1 MDAAINSN
9 STSINT
15 IDAIWNLIQC
25 QSATVRKALTKR
37 MIEAE
42 EKRKTLRQQ
51 KMVEETLT
59 RALDEVR
66 ESERTGKELMSFDEF
81 LKEVNS

>member
-42 EKRKTLRQQ
+42 EKRKTLCQQ
-51 KMVEETLT
+51 KMVAETLT

-66 ESERTGKELMSFDEF
+66 ESERTGEELMSFDEF

>member
-25 QSATVRKALTKR
+25 QSISVRKALAKR
-37 MIEAE
+37 MIEADE
-42 EKRKTLRQQ
+42 NRKILRQQ
-51 KMVEETLT
+51 KMVEETLS